1 VSIKTCRVLGVLAFA
16 LLLSAP
22 AGRADDK
29 LAFLIP
35 TLYGPTGL
43 IVDSEARL
51 PNGQTH
57 SAHFNSAFQA
67 EFTQFNVAIA
77 SQLTGLPIPTP
88 ASGFT
93 YTLDPGLGLF
103 TRSTKSFGPILADRA
118 DTVGRHKLSLGVHY
132 QRFTFDKLEGVGL
145 DDVPAVF
152 THDNPVAGTGRD
164 DVVTTANAIDA
175 SVSQLTTYLN
185 FGVTSWLDLALA
197 VPLVTTDLTV
207 RSTATVRRIG
217 TSANPAIHFFRDA
230 SGAFGDTK
238 SFESSGSASGI
249 GDVVVRLKARA
260 TSVGPLAVGLGVDG
274 RLPTGDEMDLLGA
287 GAFGVKPFLVVSSTG
302 RSFSPHASVGYE
314 WNGDST
320 LAGDPV
326 LGTKAKLP
334 NQITFTGGVALAV
347 TGNLTLAAD
356 VLGRRIIDGRR
367 LVPKTFNALDGR
379 TTFPD
384 ISFARRSENEL
395 SGAVGFKFN
404 PRGRLLIDANV
415 LFGLNDRGLRDS
427 LTPLVGIEYGF

>member
-1 VSIKTCRVLGVLAFA
+1 MTRRILGTLAFA
-16 LLLSAP
+16 LLASAP

-35 TLYGPTGL
+35 HLYGPTGL
-43 IVDSEARL
+43 VVDSEARL
-51 PNGQTH
+51 PDGSTH

-103 TRSTKSFGPILADRA
+103 TRSTKSFGPILSDRA

-132 QRFTFDKLEGVGL
+132 QRFTFDKIEGVDLGE
-145 DDVPAVF
+145 VPAVF
-152 THDNPVAGTGRD
+152 THDNPALGGRD

-175 SVSQLTTYLN
+175 SVGQFTTYLN
-185 FGVTSWLDLALA
+185 FGVTSWLDAAVA
-197 VPLVTTDLTV
+197 VPLVSTDLTV
-207 RSTATVRRIG
+207 RSTATVQRIG

-230 SGAFGDTK
+230 NGAIGNTR
-238 SFESSGSASGI
+238 SFESTGSASGI
-249 GDVVVRLKARA
+249 GDVILRLKARVA
-260 TSVGPLAVGLGVDG
+260 GLGPLAIGLGVDS
-274 RLPTGDEMDLLGA
+274 RTPTGDEMDLLGA
-287 GAFGVKPFLVVSSTG
+287 GAWGVKPFLVVSSTS
-302 RSFSPHASVGYE
+302 RTFSPHATVGYE
-314 WNGDST
+314 WNGEST

-326 LGTKAKLP
+326 AGTKAKLP
-334 NQITFTGGVALAV
+334 DQITYSGGVAVAV

-356 VLGRRIIDGRR
+356 VIGRRIIDGRR
-367 LVPKTFNALDGR
+367 LVPKTFTTIDGR

-384 ISFARRSENEL
+384 ISFVVTSENEI

-404 PRGRLLIDANV
+404 PRGRLLIDANL
-415 LFGLNDRGLRDS
+415 LFSLNDHGLRDS
-427 LTPLVGIEYGF
+427 LTPLIGLEYGF

>member
-1 VSIKTCRVLGVLAFA
+1 MSITSRRVLGTLAFA
-16 LLLSAP
+16 LLVSAP
-22 AGRADDK
+22 ASRGDDK

-35 TLYGPTGL
+35 HLYGPTGL
-43 IVDSEARL
+43 VVDSEARL

-93 YTLDPGLGLF
+93 YILDPGLGLF

-118 DTVGRHKLSLGVHY
+118 DTVGRHKLSVGVHF

-164 DVVTTANAIDA
+164 DVVTTTNAIDA

-185 FGVTSWLDLALA
+185 FGVTSWLDLAVA
-197 VPLVTTDLTV
+197 VPLVTTDLSV

-238 SFESSGSASGI
+238 SFESTGSASGV

-260 TSVGPLAVGLGVDG
+260 ASAGPVAVGLGVDS
-274 RLPTGDEMDLLGA
+274 RLPSGDEMDLLGA
-287 GAFGVKPFLVVSSTG
+287 GAWGVKPFLVVSPWATSGMVTARSPAILFSARRRSCRTRSRSRAGWPWPSPGTSPWPRTCSDGAFSTAA
-302 RSFSPHASVGYE
+302 ASCPRPSMR
-314 WNGDST
+314 WT
-320 LAGDPV
+320 A
-326 LGTKAKLP
+326 
-334 NQITFTGGVALAV
+334 
-347 TGNLTLAAD
+347 
-356 VLGRRIIDGRR
+356 
-367 LVPKTFNALDGR
+367 
-379 TTFPD
+379 
-384 ISFARRSENEL
+384 ARRSRT
-395 SGAVGFKFN
+395 SRSPAA
-404 PRGRLLIDANV
+404 PRTSSRAPWGSSSTHAAAC
-415 LFGLNDRGLRDS
+415 S
-427 LTPLVGIEYGF
+427 STPTSSSASTTVACATA

>member
-1 VSIKTCRVLGVLAFA
+1 VSTMTRRVLGILAFA

-132 QRFTFDKLEGVGL
+132 QRFTFDKLEGVDL
-145 DDVPAVF
+145 QSVPAVF
-152 THDNPVAGTGRD
+152 THDNPALGGRD
-164 DVVTTANAIDA
+164 DVVTTTNAIDA

-185 FGVTSWLDLALA
+185 FGLTSWLDLAVA
-197 VPLVTTDLTV
+197 APLVTTDLTV

-217 TSANPAIHFFRDA
+217 TTANPAIHFFRDP

-238 SFESSGSASGI
+238 SFESTGSASGI

-260 TSVGPLAVGLGVDG
+260 ASVGPLAVGLGVDS

-302 RSFSPHASVGYE
+302 RTFSPHASVGYE

-334 NQITFTGGVALAV
+334 NQLTFSGGVALAV
-347 TGNLTLAAD
+347 TGNLTFAAD

-384 ISFARRSENEL
+384 ISFARRSENEI

-427 LTPLVGIEYGF
+427 LTPLIGLEYGF

>member
-1 VSIKTCRVLGVLAFA
+1 VSTMTRRVLGTLAFA

-132 QRFTFDKLEGVGL
+132 QRFTFDKLEGVDL
-145 DDVPAVF
+145 QSVPAVF
-152 THDNPVAGTGRD
+152 THDNPALGGRD
-164 DVVTTANAIDA
+164 DVVTTTNAIDA

-185 FGVTSWLDLALA
+185 FGLTSWLDLAVA
-197 VPLVTTDLTV
+197 APLVTTDLTV

-238 SFESSGSASGI
+238 SFESTGSASGI

-260 TSVGPLAVGLGVDG
+260 ASVGPLAVGLGVDS

-302 RSFSPHASVGYE
+302 RTFSPHASVGYE

-334 NQITFTGGVALAV
+334 NQLTFSGGVALAV